1 MKGTSRPES
10 EVAAVREL
18 LAQGLSDY
26 EISRRTGI
34 PRSTVLNWRRGR
46 SRASERPATSAD
58 RCREC
63 GGVHSLDGLD
73 REAYAYLLAEYPRR
87 RLSVAVEAHW
97 DLFAANRL

>member
-1 MKGTSRPES
+1 MKGALSPDS
-10 EVAAVREL
+10 EVTAVLEL

-46 SRASERPATSAD
+46 SRASERPATSTD

-63 GGVHSLDGLD
+63 GGVHSLEGLD
-73 REAYAYLLAEYPRR
+73 RDAYAYLLAEYLGDGCLWQSKRTGTC
-87 RLSVAVEAHW
+87 L
-97 DLFAANRL
+97 L